1 MSSNPYMPQNHSLT
15 VAPLVSRVSAVAGQK
30 PLKSFPSP
38 TSPPI
43 PLVPSQRHVPPIP
56 PSQLAASLSETLDP
70 GKAEQLI
77 ELLQQGHAIES
88 KYLYIPI
95 TNLCASEAKPL
106 HQKFGYRILAAYLS
120 TNSEIHLL
128 EKGMF
133 WRALCA
139 AGPEWVAVSSE
150 SRSLVLD
157 QLVGDGSDL
166 SGLDNFFESVK
177 DWTSSAASKI
187 TTSPKGEA
195 EKREQFVAGITRIIT
210 KVTKNSPTLLSD
222 QHVSGLIEM
231 YGGWVESE
239 ELPCTNQ
246 VASVTPTVHSPW
258 PFGQH
263 RHKPSIGKI
272 PVLPTEPEISTRN
285 SMGATM
291 FTKLIQSYLEADIL
305 LPISILSRVTAILCT
320 SLGQTMS
327 PLVNEQPPF
336 LSSNP
341 QGSDLVAKLLLDL
354 ANDKWYS
361 ATTLKAIKAQITQP
375 TGTARERR
383 TATGAMRTL
392 RLIIYRSYLS
402 ENPPAMI
409 QPPPVS
415 SHSGH
420 SLPVTPGYPV
430 VHERDSNLLATP
442 WSEGTHRALQFE
454 RITSRLGDF
463 VGVWLDRDGGDDVLL
478 ELAGIAHDLLGPWD
492 SSTHPD
498 VSRLSGEIIVK
509 LSALVEAYRSVC
521 IPSRYNLL
529 ISIV

>member
-1 MSSNPYMPQNHSLT
+1 MPQNPSST
-15 VAPLVSRVSAVAGQK
+15 APLVSRVSAVAGQQ
-30 PLKSFPSP
+30 PLKTFPSP
-38 TSPPI
+38 TSPPLA
-43 PLVPSQRHVPPIP
+43 LVPSQKHVPPIP
-56 PSQLAASLSETLDP
+56 LSQLAASLSESFDP
-70 GKAEQLI
+70 RKAEQLI

-88 KYLYIPI
+88 KYLYPPI

-106 HQKFGYRILAAYLS
+106 HQKFGYRVLAAFLS
-120 TNSEIHLL
+120 TNSDIDPL
-128 EKGMF
+128 EKEMF
-133 WRALCA
+133 WKALCA
-139 AGPEWVAVSSE
+139 AGPEWVAVPSE
-150 SRSLVLD
+150 SRSHVLD

-166 SGLDNFFESVK
+166 SGLDNFLEAVK

-187 TTSPKGEA
+187 TTAPRDEA
-195 EKREQFVAGITRIIT
+195 EKREQFVASITRIIT
-210 KVTKNSPTLLSD
+210 NVTKNSPTLLSD

-246 VASVTPTVHSPW
+246 VASVTPTVHAPW

-263 RHKPSIGKI
+263 RHKTSIGKI

-285 SMGATM
+285 AMGATM

-305 LPISILSRVTAILCT
+305 LPISILPRVTTILCT

-341 QGSDLVAKLLLDL
+341 QGSDLVAKLLLDF

-361 ATTLKAIKAQITQP
+361 ATTLKAIKAQISQP

-383 TATGAMRTL
+383 TAAGAIRAL

-402 ENPPAMI
+402 ENPPATV
-409 QPPPVS
+409 QSPPVS
-415 SHSGH
+415 SHTGH
-420 SLPVTPGYPV
+420 SLPTTPGYPV
-430 VHERDSNLLATP
+430 VHERGSNLLATP
-442 WSEGTHRALQFE
+442 WSEGTYRALQFE

-463 VGVWLDRDGGDDVLL
+463 VGVWLARDGGDDVLL
-478 ELAGIAHDLLGPWD
+478 EFAGIAHDLLGPWD
-492 SSTHPD
+492 SPTHPD

-509 LSALVEAYRSVC
+509 LSTLVEAYRSVC
-521 IPSRYNLL
+521 IPSCYSIL
-529 ISIV
+529 ISII